1 MRARDAAQCIYGTGY
16 VCLVENSMSRQALV
30 GNVTAMLEDA
40 GFTVSERCAIR
51 PKSFDVAARR
61 GEDVLL
67 LKILGNIDA
76 FDGSTGAEMRRLGT
90 YLRATPM
97 VIGLRTRDEDLKPGV
112 VYFRHGVPVLSPDTA
127 MDLFVEEVP
136 PLIYAA
142 PGGLYVNIDSE
153 VLADARQDRDWS
165 LGRLANELGVS
176 RRTVSKYEDGM
187 DASVEV
193 AAELD
198 DLFDA
203 PLTSPVSVLDDA
215 EEGREDEETPEDP
228 DVDPDDRSI
237 VTVMTRVGY
246 EVHPTDRAPFKTVS
260 EDERRAEQVLT
271 GHSTFTEAAQK
282 RARIM
287 SSVGEV
293 TRTTSVY
300 VVDEATREAVDN
312 TAILEESELEDIED
326 RIDLRDLIAER
337 VEENPA

>member
-1 MRARDAAQCIYGTGY
+1 
-16 VCLVENSMSRQALV
+16 MSRSALV

-40 GFTVSERCAIR
+40 GFVVSDRCAIR

-61 GEDVLL
+61 GEDVIL

-76 FDGSTGAEMRRLGT
+76 FDAATGAEMRRLGE
-90 YLRATPM
+90 YLNATPL
-97 VIGLRTRDEDLKPGV
+97 VVGLRTRDEELKPGV

-153 VLADARQDRDWS
+153 VLEDAREERDWS
-165 LGRLANELGVS
+165 LGQLAGELGVS

-193 AAELD
+193 AAQLEE
-198 DLFDA
+198 LFDA
-203 PLTSPVSVLDDA
+203 PLTSPVEVLDGA
-215 EEGREDEETPEDP
+215 EDVRETEETPDDP
-228 DVDPDDRSI
+228 AVDPDDEPI
-237 VTVMTRVGY
+237 VAVLTRVGY

-260 EDERRAEQVLT
+260 EDERERENVLT
-271 GHSTFTEAAQK
+271 GHSEFTETAEK

-287 SSVGEV
+287 SSVGNV

-300 VVDEATREAVDN
+300 VVDKAPRDAVEG
-312 TAILEESELEDIED
+312 TALIEHDEMQDIEE
-326 RIDLRDLIAER
+326 RVELRDLVMERAE
-337 VEENPA
+337 EQNPA